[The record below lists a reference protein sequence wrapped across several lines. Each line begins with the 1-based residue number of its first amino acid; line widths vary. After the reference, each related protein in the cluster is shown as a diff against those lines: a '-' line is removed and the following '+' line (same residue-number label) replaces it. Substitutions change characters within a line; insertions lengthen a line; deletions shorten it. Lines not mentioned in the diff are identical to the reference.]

1 MINALSQAIPDTI
14 IHGNLSDLKRLS
26 QHEDF
31 AIDDVD
37 AYGYTPLI
45 ESVIANSYEKTA
57 FLLEQGADIHKP
69 DLVGRTAL
77 HWAADNSQQP
87 ICRLLL
93 EKGAD
98 PNAYT
103 NAGQCVLVTPLL
115 RDNQAIKEVLYEYGA
130 SLTFAQDFS
139 NAKLLGHRFNL
150 QGHSDIID
158 PEQYFVEVN
167 LEGFILEYTLNVLT
181 DSFQRFLNHY
191 ITRQHKSLAK
201 PLKIIPAILNNA
213 SQLIQFQHYLVDK
226 DKIQTKVNSLLK
238 TSILFLPIIYKGHA
252 ITLIKLGHYLVWC
265 DRGEH
270 GREKGCLV
278 IYRMNNHRAW
288 HLQLMKFL
296 LYKRQ
301 DKHFIEKELPQMLG
315 LEVLHH
321 LPMEPQVTGNCSW
334 ANIEGAVLGALFL
347 VFLHSDD
354 TNASKDAI
362 EQKAIN
368 IYNLWQNWDKDIA
381 LNECIQHIN
390 SSDDPGRRATKA
402 SLLGAI
408 LFQRGEY
415 RDPHNENRARKI
427 LNVLEQDDFSYIMR
441 AYISIYKNLKSGR
454 RFLDLLDY
462 FDADI

>member
-1 MINALSQAIPDTI
+1 MNSLSQAVPDTI
-14 IHGNLSDLKRLS
+14 IHGNLGDLKRLS

-31 AIDDVD
+31 SIDDVD

-45 ESVIANSYEKTA
+45 ESIIANSYEKVD
-57 FLLEQGADIHKP
+57 FLLECGADIHKP

-77 HWAADNSQQP
+77 HWAADNSQQRT
-87 ICRLLL
+87 CRLLL

-103 NAGQCVLVTPLL
+103 HAGQSVLVNPLL
-115 RDNQAIKEVLYEYGA
+115 RDNQPIKNVLYQYGA

-150 QGHSDIID
+150 QGHADIID

-167 LEGFILEYTLNVLT
+167 LEGFILEYTLNILQ

-191 ITRQHKSLAK
+191 VTRKHKDLAQ
-201 PLKIIPAILNNA
+201 PLQIIPNILSNA
-213 SQLIQFQHYLVDK
+213 SKLISFQHYLIDK
-226 DKIQTKVNSLLK
+226 SKAQKEINALLKSSLL
-238 TSILFLPIIYKGHA
+238 FFPIIYKGHA
-252 ITLIKLGHYLVWC
+252 ITLVKLGHYLVWC

-278 IYRMNNHRAW
+278 IYRMNNHRSW

-301 DKHFIEKELPQMLG
+301 DKNFIEKQLPTMLG

-321 LPMEPQVTGNCSW
+321 LPMEPQITGNCSW

-347 VFLHSDD
+347 VFLHSGNKKE
-354 TNASKDAI
+354 TKEAVEK
-362 EQKAIN
+362 KAMN
-368 IYNLWQNWDKDIA
+368 IYSLWQNWDKDIA

-402 SLLGAI
+402 SVLGAI
-408 LFQRGEY
+408 LFQQGKY
-415 RDPHNENRARKI
+415 RDVENEKRARKI
-427 LNVLEQDDFSYIMR
+427 LDILEQDDFSYIIR

>member
-1 MINALSQAIPDTI
+1 MNPLSQAIPDTI
-14 IHGNLSDLKRLS
+14 IHGNLGDLKRLS
-26 QHEDF
+26 QHKDF
-31 AIDDVD
+31 SIDEVD

-45 ESVIANSYEKTA
+45 ESVIANSYEKVA
-57 FLLEQGADIHKP
+57 FLLEQGADVNKP

-77 HWAADNSQQP
+77 HWAADNSQQRT
-87 ICRLLL
+87 CRLLL

-103 NAGQCVLVTPLL
+103 QAGQSVLVNPLL
-115 RDNQAIKEVLYEYGA
+115 RDDQPIKNVLYEYGA

-150 QGHSDIID
+150 QGHTDIID
-158 PEQYFVEVN
+158 PQQYFVEVN
-167 LEGFILEYTLNVLT
+167 LEGFILEYTLNVLR
-181 DSFQRFLNHY
+181 DSFQRFLKHY
-191 ITRQHKSLAK
+191 VTRKHKALAQ
-201 PLKIIPAILNNA
+201 PLQIIPHILSNA
-213 SQLIQFQHYLVDK
+213 SKLIHFQHYLIDK
-226 DKIQTKVNSLLK
+226 HKAQEEIHSLLK
-238 TSILFLPIIYKGHA
+238 NALLFLPLVYKGHA
-252 ITLIKLGHYLVWC
+252 ITLVKLGHYLVWC
-265 DRGEH
+265 DRGEY

-278 IYRMNNHRAW
+278 IYRMNHHRAW

-301 DKHFIEKELPQMLG
+301 DKNFIEKELPQMLG
-315 LEVLHH
+315 LEALHH

-347 VFLHSDD
+347 VFLHSGDEKE
-354 TNASKDAI
+354 AKAAV
-362 EQKAIN
+362 EQKAMN
-368 IYNLWQNWDKDIA
+368 MYSLWQNWDKDIA
-381 LNECIQHIN
+381 LNECIQQIH

-402 SLLGAI
+402 SLLAAI
-408 LFQRGEY
+408 LFQQGKY
-415 RDPHNENRARKI
+415 REPQDEKRSRKI
-427 LNVLEQDDFSYIMR
+427 LDILEQDDFSYIVR